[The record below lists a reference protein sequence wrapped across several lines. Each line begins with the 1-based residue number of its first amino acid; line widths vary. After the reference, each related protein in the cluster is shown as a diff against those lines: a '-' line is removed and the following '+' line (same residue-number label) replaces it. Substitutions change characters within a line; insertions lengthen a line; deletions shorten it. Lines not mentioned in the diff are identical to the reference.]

1 MNDAPTGFEATDPDF
16 AARVRKS
23 FAAQGIMGHIGAT
36 LTLIEPG
43 ACVIELPYSDA
54 VSQQHGFFHGGVIG
68 TIADSAGG
76 YAAFGLM
83 DAEDEILTV
92 EYKLNLMAP
101 ADGDL
106 LVARGR
112 VVRPGRTLTVA
123 RAEVVV
129 VKDGRE
135 IACAAMQ
142 QTLMRI
148 VGGAGISR

>member
-1 MNDAPTGFEATDPDF
+1 MKDFEATDPDF
-16 AARVRKS
+16 AERVRKS
-23 FAAQGIMGHIGAT
+23 FDVQGIMDHIGAT

-43 ACVIELPYSDA
+43 VCEIELPYSDA

-83 DAEDEILTV
+83 DAEDDILTV

-106 LVARGR
+106 LVARGQ
-112 VVRPGRTLTVA
+112 VVRAGRTLTVA
-123 RAEVVV
+123 RAEGGV
-129 VKDGRE
+129 VKNGVE
-135 IACAAMQ
+135 VACAAMQ

-148 VGGAGISR
+148 VGRAEVGG

>member
-1 MNDAPTGFEATDPDF
+1 MKDFEATDPDF
-16 AARVRKS
+16 AERVRKS
-23 FAAQGIMGHIGAT
+23 FDVQGIMDHIGAT

-43 ACVIELPYSDA
+43 VCEIELPYSDA

-83 DAEDEILTV
+83 DAEDGILTV

-106 LVARGR
+106 LVARGQ
-112 VVRPGRTLTVA
+112 VVRAGRTLTVA
-123 RAEVVV
+123 RAEVGV
-129 VKDGRE
+129 VKNGVE
-135 IACAAMQ
+135 VACAAMQ

-148 VGGAGISR
+148 VGRAEVGG

>member
-1 MNDAPTGFEATDPDF
+1 MKDFTATDPDF
-16 AARVRKS
+16 AERVRKS
-23 FAAQGIMGHIGAT
+23 FDAQGIMDHIGAT

-43 ACVIELPYSDA
+43 VCEIELPYSDA

-83 DAEDEILTV
+83 DVEDGILTV
-92 EYKLNLMAP
+92 EYKLNLMAL

-112 VVRPGRTLTVA
+112 VLRAGRTLTVA
-123 RAEVVV
+123 RAEVGV
-129 VKDGRE
+129 VKNGVE
-135 IACAAMQ
+135 VACAAMQ

-148 VGGAGISR
+148 VSRAEVGG